1 MATVNAIAVALFNAA
16 AGGYAAQI
24 SRDSASLANAVGLI
38 LEKDIPTDAVYV
50 EHLLSN
56 FGVSSSSLVYF
67 EAKKALENLVI
78 SQGRAQAA
86 IVAIDFLKSQE
97 GAANDYGAIAMNFA
111 NKVES
116 ATQFSNN
123 NPTEKDIT
131 KLVSAVTGVD
141 TDQVAINNAVV
152 SAEVVAAAKLASA
165 VAAAQAKAAAD
176 QAAALAA
183 QKAVADAIAKNAAD
197 KAASDYLAA
206 LQKAAVD
213 TAALKAASDKALVDA
228 NAALKA
234 ANDKAAEAA
243 VKAELDKQAAIA
255 TIDKTTDNAA
265 AITAYLKAQAALA
278 GVTGYENLSDT
289 QLINAIKSSDN
300 QTVAGIVDKTTDNAA
315 AITTFLRSAAAD
327 LGVSGTLSMQDTQ
340 LLAAIKTANDVAVAT
355 AQKAV
360 DDALAATVAATTAAN
375 AAAALAASNAAAAV
389 AAAALNSANAQA
401 AADAAAAVTAR
412 IAAVAAQKATD
423 DALAAS
429 VKVTTDA
436 AAVAAAASLA
446 TANARI
452 AALQTTSGTSYS
464 LSTANDTILA
474 VSGGNDTITG
484 SNLTYGTEDLIVDTS
499 TADLDVLTLSTAD
512 DISAVP
518 VIAGIENINVNVT
531 SVFAGSTGIET
542 LSFDANNIRNGT
554 LNFDVTNA
562 SSVVYKLAVTNVAT
576 GVALTSS
583 SEFTNVDISG
593 DDDAVITFTGLPTTL
608 LIDSDSGTLTNVT
621 ATVTATTAGTFSS
634 DADGAATLTTSADTT
649 ATLNSANT
657 VTVTSAGQ
665 ATVYANAA
673 DTVSVTTTEE
683 ALVTANAAETVTI
696 ISGDGIDTVS
706 ATTIDSKLTSSN
718 LNSITVNVAGRT
730 SATILDITDA
740 PTVNRLNVSGTQNVT
755 IKVGLDDVDGLGS
768 STTTIA
774 DDNLL
779 TIANTSTGTVTLW
792 VKNSGGDADFS
803 AASVSS
809 ILLAADMG
817 ISDDLTIASATSIVI
832 AVDQTYDL
840 SLTAKNASNTNN
852 SVSISVQNNSAS
864 GVSGDLSGGITLTS
878 FKTATLTNNDTDAA
892 AYVGAI
898 SASGTDFT
906 IASGTSGFI
915 ESSTIAIG
923 SGTLYVSGTG
933 PVNLGTQVTATQV
946 SAASSSGI
954 ITIGLAGAAT
964 VGSVITGSGADVI
977 TLNGARTSGDY
988 TITTNGGN
996 DSLTLTSVEGFTWT
1010 AGSGYDTLNLDSTMD
1025 LSGESITLSSVDAI
1039 QLDTSGNGAE
1049 TLTLS
1054 AATFNT
1060 NNTFTLLGNGT
1071 MDYLVV
1077 EGSTS
1082 ADTINASGVAVEL
1095 SEAGLRINGY
1105 AGNDIITGSDFA
1117 DTLYGGAGID
1127 TIAGGNYGDTY
1138 LFYAGDV
1145 GNGESIVEASN
1156 GSGTDTFS
1164 ILTNTDF
1171 TYMTAASFDNIEA
1184 ITMASGVSGIFTG
1197 LQLTGE
1203 VITLTGSSGSETLT
1217 INLGAGET
1225 FVSGLVVNANF
1236 ETIIINGSSGD
1247 EYITGSAKAE
1257 TITGGAGNDV
1267 IGGSDYTSG
1276 VANDTVAD
1284 TIVFNTAA
1292 TNGIDTIYL
1301 GVKDGTAIDD
1311 ILDFRANVISF
1322 IGTTNESIVIVTD
1335 SDVTTAAIP
1344 TGLSSGVTY
1353 ALTTSLSPSNNILIL
1368 TGDYFDD
1375 ALALSTATTLFTAC
1389 ATGNVL
1395 IIYAASSTGNSRVA
1409 VATLND
1415 DGDVTAATDVAILV
1429 GLTVTEASTGF
1440 GVGNFILD

>member
-1 MATVNAIAVALFNAA
+1 MATVNAISVALFNAA

-24 SRDSASLANAVGLI
+24 TRDSLSLANAVGLI
-38 LEKDIPTDAVYV
+38 LEKDIPTDAVFI

-56 FGVSSSSLVYF
+56 FGVSTSSSVYF
-67 EAKKALENLVI
+67 EAKRALENLVI

-86 IVAIDFLKSQE
+86 IVGIDFLKTQE
-97 GAANDYGAIAMNFA
+97 GAANEYGAIAMNFA

-116 ATQFSNN
+116 ATQFSIN
-123 NPTEKDIT
+123 NPSEKDIT
-131 KLVSAVTGVD
+131 KLVSAVSGVD

-165 VAAAQAKAAAD
+165 VAATQAKAAAD
-176 QAAALAA
+176 QAAAIAA
-183 QKAVADAIAKNAAD
+183 QKTVADAIAKNAAD
-197 KAASDYLAA
+197 KAAADLQTALQQAA
-206 LQKAAVD
+206 TDAAVQKAA
-213 TAALKAASDKALVDA
+213 ADKALADA
-228 NAALKA
+228 SAALKA
-234 ANDKAAEAA
+234 ANDSAAEAA
-243 VKAELDKQAAIA
+243 VKALLDKQAAID

-265 AITAYLKAQAALA
+265 AITAFLKAQAALA
-278 GVTGYENLSDT
+278 GLTGYETLTDS
-289 QLINAIKSSDN
+289 QLLNAIKSSDN
-300 QTVAGIVDKTTDNAA
+300 QTVAGIVDKTTDNPA
-315 AITTFLRSAAAD
+315 AITAFLRSSAAD
-327 LGVSGTLSMQDTQ
+327 LGVSGTLAMQDAQ
-340 LLAAIKTANDVAVAT
+340 LLAAIKTANDVAVAA

-360 DDALAATVAATTAAN
+360 DDALAAVVAQNTAAN
-375 AAAALAASNAAAAV
+375 AAAAKAAADQ
-389 AAAALNSANAQA
+389 AAADAEAELNAANAQA
-401 AADAAAAVTAR
+401 AADAATAAAAL

-436 AAVAAAASLA
+436 AAATAAASLE
-446 TANARI
+446 TANATI
-452 AALQTTSGTSYS
+452 TALQNMTGNSYS

-474 VSGGNDTITG
+474 VSGGNDAVTG
-484 SNLTYGTEDLIVDTS
+484 TNLTYGTEDLIVDTS
-499 TADLDVLTLSTAD
+499 TADLDVLTLSTSD

-531 SVFAGSTGIET
+531 SVFAGTTDIET
-542 LSFDANNIRNGT
+542 LTFDANNIRNGT

-562 SSVVYKLAVTNVAT
+562 SSVVYKLGVTNVAT

-583 SEFTNVDISG
+583 SEYTNVDISG

-621 ATVTATTAGTFSS
+621 ATVTATTAGTVSS
-634 DADGAATLTTSADTT
+634 DADGLATLTTSADTT

-657 VTVTSAGQ
+657 ATVTSAGQ
-665 ATVYANAA
+665 ATVYANTA

-768 STTTIA
+768 STTAID

-779 TIANTSTGTVTLW
+779 TVANTSTGTVTLW
-792 VKNSGGDADFS
+792 VKSSGGDADFS

-809 ILLAADMG
+809 ILLAADLG
-817 ISDDLTIASATSIVI
+817 ISDDLTIASGTSIVS

-864 GVSGDLSGGITLTS
+864 NVTGDLSGGITLTS
-878 FKTATLTNNDTDAA
+878 FNTATLTNNDTDAT

-898 SASGTDFT
+898 SASGTEFT
-906 IASGTSGFI
+906 IASGTQGFI
-915 ESSTIAIG
+915 ESSTISLG
-923 SGTLYVSGTG
+923 TGTLYISGTG

-946 SAASSSGI
+946 SAASSSGV
-954 ITIGLAGAAT
+954 ITLGLAGAAT
-964 VGSVITGSGADVI
+964 VGSVITGSGADAI

-996 DSLTLTSVEGFTWT
+996 DSLTLTTVEGFTWT
-1010 AGSGYDTLNLDSTMD
+1010 AGTGYDTLNLDSTMD
-1025 LSGESITLSSVDAI
+1025 LSGQSITLSSVDAI

-1054 AATFNT
+1054 ATTFNT
-1060 NNTFTLLGNGT
+1060 NNTFTLLGYGT

-1095 SEAGLRINGY
+1095 SEASLRINGY

-1138 LFYAGDV
+1138 LFYADDV

-1156 GSGTDTFS
+1156 GSGVDTFS

-1171 TYMTAASFDNIEA
+1171 SYMTAASFDNIEA
-1184 ITMASGVSGIFTG
+1184 ITMASGISGIFTG

-1203 VITLTGSSGSETLT
+1203 AITLTGSSGSETLT
-1217 INLGAGET
+1217 INMGAGET
-1225 FVSGLVVNANF
+1225 FVSGLATGTNF
-1236 ETIIINGSSGD
+1236 ETIIINGSTSD
-1247 EYITGSAKAE
+1247 EYITGSALAE

-1267 IGGSDYTSG
+1267 IGGTDYTSG
-1276 VANDTVAD
+1276 VANDTVID
-1284 TIVFNTAA
+1284 KIVFNTAA

-1301 GVKDGTAIDD
+1301 GVVTGAAIDD
-1311 ILDFRANVISF
+1311 LLDFTANSAF
-1322 IGTTNESIVIVTD
+1322 IGTSTESIAIVADT
-1335 SDVTTAAIP
+1335 DVTSSATP
-1344 TGLSSGVTY
+1344 TGLADGVTFSVSG
-1353 ALTTSLSPSNNILIL
+1353 LTTSTNILIL

-1375 ALALSTATTLFTAC
+1375 ALALSTATTIFGDC

-1395 IIYAASSTGNSRVA
+1395 IIYAASSTGNSRIA
-1409 VATLND
+1409 VATLSEA
-1415 DGDVTAATDVAILV
+1415 GDVTAATDVAILV
-1429 GLTVTEASTGF
+1429 GLTVTEASLGF
-1440 GVGNFILD
+1440 ATTDFLLD

>member
-1 MATVNAIAVALFNAA
+1 M
-16 AGGYAAQI
+16 
-24 SRDSASLANAVGLI
+24 
-38 LEKDIPTDAVYV
+38 
-50 EHLLSN
+50 
-56 FGVSSSSLVYF
+56 
-67 EAKKALENLVI
+67 
-78 SQGRAQAA
+78 
-86 IVAIDFLKSQE
+86 
-97 GAANDYGAIAMNFA
+97 
-111 NKVES
+111 
-116 ATQFSNN
+116 
-123 NPTEKDIT
+123 
-131 KLVSAVTGVD
+131 
-141 TDQVAINNAVV
+141 
-152 SAEVVAAAKLASA
+152 
-165 VAAAQAKAAAD
+165 
-176 QAAALAA
+176 
-183 QKAVADAIAKNAAD
+183 
-197 KAASDYLAA
+197 
-206 LQKAAVD
+206 
-213 TAALKAASDKALVDA
+213 
-228 NAALKA
+228 
-234 ANDKAAEAA
+234 
-243 VKAELDKQAAIA
+243 
-255 TIDKTTDNAA
+255 
-265 AITAYLKAQAALA
+265 
-278 GVTGYENLSDT
+278 
-289 QLINAIKSSDN
+289 
-300 QTVAGIVDKTTDNAA
+300 
-315 AITTFLRSAAAD
+315 
-327 LGVSGTLSMQDTQ
+327 
-340 LLAAIKTANDVAVAT
+340 
-355 AQKAV
+355 
-360 DDALAATVAATTAAN
+360 
-375 AAAALAASNAAAAV
+375 
-389 AAAALNSANAQA
+389 
-401 AADAAAAVTAR
+401 
-412 IAAVAAQKATD
+412 
-423 DALAAS
+423 
-429 VKVTTDA
+429 
-436 AAVAAAASLA
+436 AAAASLA
-446 TANARI
+446 TANALI

-474 VSGGNDTITG
+474 VSGGNDTVSG

-499 TADLDVLTLSTAD
+499 TADLDVLTLSIAD

-531 SVFAGSTGIET
+531 SVFAGSTDIET
-542 LSFDANNIRNGT
+542 LAFDANNIRNGT

-576 GVALTSS
+576 GVALTSA

-621 ATVTATTAGTFSS
+621 ATVTATTAGTVSS

-665 ATVYANAA
+665 ATVYGNAA

-730 SATILDITDA
+730 SATNLDITDA

-768 STTTIA
+768 SSIDIA

-792 VKNSGGDADFS
+792 VKSSGGDADFS

-817 ISDDLTIASATSIVI
+817 ISDDLTIASATSIVS

-864 GVSGDLSGGITLTS
+864 NVSGDLSGGITLTS
-878 FKTATLTNNDTDAA
+878 FNSATLTNNDTDAA

-898 SASGTDFT
+898 SASGTEFT
-906 IASGTSGFI
+906 IASGTQGFI

-923 SGTLYVSGTG
+923 SGTLYISGTG

-1010 AGSGYDTLNLDSTMD
+1010 AGTGYDTLNLDSTMD
-1025 LSGESITLSSVDAI
+1025 LSGQSITLSSVDAI

-1054 AATFNT
+1054 ATTFNT
-1060 NNTFTLLGNGT
+1060 NNTFTLLGYGT

-1095 SEAGLRINGY
+1095 SEASLRINGY
-1105 AGNDIITGSDFA
+1105 AGDDIITGSDFA

-1138 LFYAGDV
+1138 LFYASDV

-1156 GSGTDTFS
+1156 GSGVDTFS

-1171 TYMTAASFDNIEA
+1171 SYMTAASFDNIEA

-1203 VITLTGSSGSETLT
+1203 AITLTGSSGSETLT
-1217 INLGAGET
+1217 INMGAGET
-1225 FVSGLVVNANF
+1225 FVSGLATGTNF
-1236 ETIIINGSSGD
+1236 ETIIINGSTND
-1247 EYITGSAKAE
+1247 EYITGSALAE

-1267 IGGSDYTSG
+1267 IGGTDYTSG
-1276 VANDTVAD
+1276 VASDTVAD
-1284 TIVFNTAA
+1284 KIVFNTAA

-1301 GVKDGTAIDD
+1301 GVVTGAAIDD
-1311 ILDFRANVISF
+1311 ILDFTANTVAF
-1322 IGTTNESIVIVTD
+1322 IGTSTESISIVDDT
-1335 SDVTTAAIP
+1335 DVTSSATP
-1344 TGLSSGVTY
+1344 TGLADGVTY
-1353 ALTTSLSPSNNILIL
+1353 SVSDLTTSTNILIL

-1375 ALALSTATTLFTAC
+1375 ALALTTATTIFGDC

-1395 IIYAASSTGNSRVA
+1395 IIYAASSTGNSRIA
-1409 VATLND
+1409 VATLSA

-1429 GLTVTEASTGF
+1429 GLTVTEASLGF
-1440 GVGNFILD
+1440 ATTDFILD

>member
-56 FGVSSSSLVYF
+56 FGLSSSSLVYF

-131 KLVSAVTGVD
+131 KLISAVTGVD

-278 GVTGYENLSDT
+278 GVTGYENLSDAE
-289 QLINAIKSSDN
+289 LITVIKSSDN

-375 AAAALAASNAAAAV
+375 AAAALAAADAAAAT

-474 VSGGNDTITG
+474 VSGGNDTVSGT
-484 SNLTYGTEDLIVDTS
+484 NLTYGTEDLIVDTS
-499 TADLDVLTLSTAD
+499 TADLDVLTLSIAD

-531 SVFAGSTGIET
+531 SVFAGSTDIET
-542 LSFDANNIRNGT
+542 LAFDANNIRNGT

-576 GVALTSS
+576 GVALTSA

-621 ATVTATTAGTFSS
+621 ATVTATTAGTVSS

-665 ATVYANAA
+665 ATVYGNAA

-792 VKNSGGDADFS
+792 VKSSGGDADFS

-817 ISDDLTIASATSIVI
+817 ISDDLTIASATSIVS

-864 GVSGDLSGGITLTS
+864 NVSGDLSGGITLTS
-878 FKTATLTNNDTDAA
+878 FNSATLTNNDTDAA

-898 SASGTDFT
+898 SASGTEFT
-906 IASGTSGFI
+906 IASGTQGFI

-923 SGTLYVSGTG
+923 SGTLYISGTG

-1010 AGSGYDTLNLDSTMD
+1010 AGTGYDTLNLNSTMD
-1025 LSGESITLSSVDAI
+1025 LSGQSITLSSVDAI
-1039 QLDTSGNGAE
+1039 QLDTSGDGAE

-1054 AATFNT
+1054 TATFNT
-1060 NNTFTLLGNGT
+1060 NNTFTLLGYGT

-1095 SEAGLRINGY
+1095 SEASLRINGY
-1105 AGNDIITGSDFA
+1105 AGDDIITGSDFA
-1117 DTLYGGAGID
+1117 DTLYGGADID

-1138 LFYAGDV
+1138 LFYASDV

-1156 GSGTDTFS
+1156 GSGIDTFS

-1203 VITLTGSSGSETLT
+1203 AIALTGNSSGTETLT
-1217 INLGAGET
+1217 INMGAGET
-1225 FVSGLVVNANF
+1225 FVSGLTTFTNF
-1236 ETIIINGSSGD
+1236 ETIIINGSTGD
-1247 EYITGSAKAE
+1247 EYITGSALAE

-1267 IGGSDYTSG
+1267 IGGTDYTSG
-1276 VANDTVAD
+1276 VASDTVAD
-1284 TIVFNTAA
+1284 KIVFNTAA

-1301 GVKDGTAIDD
+1301 GVVTGAAIDD
-1311 ILDFRANVISF
+1311 ILDFTANSAF
-1322 IGTTNESIVIVTD
+1322 IGTETESIVVID
-1335 SDVTTAAIP
+1335 DLDVTSTVA
-1344 TGLSSGVTY
+1344 
-1353 ALTTSLSPSNNILIL
+1353 TSLSSSNNILIL

-1375 ALALSTATTLFTAC
+1375 ALALTTATTIFGDC

-1395 IIYAASSTGNSRVA
+1395 IIYAASSTGNSRIA
-1409 VATLND
+1409 VATLSA

-1429 GLTVTEASTGF
+1429 GLTVTEASLGF
-1440 GVGNFILD
+1440 GTSDFILD

>member
-1 MATVNAIAVALFNAA
+1 MATVNAISVALFNAA

-24 SRDSASLANAVGLI
+24 ARDSVSLANAVGLI
-38 LEKDIPTDAVYV
+38 LEKDIPTDTVYI

-56 FGVSSSSLVYF
+56 FGVSTSSSVYF
-67 EAKKALENLVI
+67 EAKRALENLVI

-97 GAANDYGAIAMNFA
+97 GAANEYGAIAMNFA

-141 TDQVAINNAVV
+141 TDQVAITNAVV
-152 SAEVVAAAKLASA
+152 SAEIVAAAKLASA
-165 VAAAQAKAAAD
+165 VAATQAKAAAD
-176 QAAALAA
+176 QAAAIAA

-197 KAASDYLAA
+197 KAATDLQLALQQA
-206 LQKAAVD
+206 AIDAAVQKAA
-213 TAALKAASDKALVDA
+213 AEKALADA
-228 NAALKA
+228 SAALKA
-234 ANDKAAEAA
+234 ANDSAAEAA
-243 VKAELDKQAAIA
+243 VKALLDKQAAID

-265 AITAYLKAQAALA
+265 AITAFLKAQAALA
-278 GVTGYENLSDT
+278 GLTGYETLTDT
-289 QLINAIKSSDN
+289 QLVNAIKSSDN
-300 QTVAGIVDKTTDNAA
+300 QTVAGIVDKTTDNPA
-315 AITTFLRSAAAD
+315 AITAFLRAAAAD
-327 LGVSGTLSMQDTQ
+327 LGVSGTLAMQDAQ
-340 LLAAIKTANDVAVAT
+340 LLTAIKTANDVAVAA

-360 DDALAATVAATTAAN
+360 DDALAAVVAENTAAN
-375 AAAALAASNAAAAV
+375 AAAAKAAADQAAAE
-389 AAAALNSANAQA
+389 AAAALNAANAQA
-401 AADAAAAVTAR
+401 VADAATAAAALV
-412 IAAVAAQKATD
+412 AAVAAQKAAD

-436 AAVAAAASLA
+436 TAAALTASLT
-446 TANARI
+446 TANAQI
-452 AALQTTSGTSYS
+452 TALQNMTGNSYS
-464 LSTANDTILA
+464 LSTGNDTILA
-474 VSGGNDTITG
+474 VSGGNDAVTG
-484 SNLTYGTEDLIVDTS
+484 TNLTYGTEDLIVDTS
-499 TADLDVLTLSTAD
+499 TADLDVLTLSTSD

-531 SVFAGSTGIET
+531 SVFAGSTDIET
-542 LSFDANNIRNGT
+542 LTFDANNIRNGT
-554 LNFDVTNA
+554 VNFDVTNA
-562 SSVVYKLAVTNVAT
+562 SSVVYKLGVTNVAT

-583 SEFTNVDISG
+583 SEYTNVDISG

-608 LIDSDSGTLTNVT
+608 LIDSDSGTLSNVT
-621 ATVTATTAGTFSS
+621 ATVTATTAGTVSS

-649 ATLNSANT
+649 ATFNSVNT
-657 VTVTSAGQ
+657 ATVTSAGQ
-665 ATVYANAA
+665 ATVYANTA

-683 ALVTANAAETVTI
+683 ALVTANAAENVTI
-696 ISGDGIDTVS
+696 VSGDGIDSVS

-718 LNSITVNVAGRT
+718 LNTIIVNVAGRT

-740 PTVNRLNVSGTQNVT
+740 PTVNRVNVSGTQNVT

-768 STTTIA
+768 ATTTIA

-779 TIANTSTGTVTLW
+779 TVANTSTGTVTLW

-809 ILLAADMG
+809 ILLAADLG
-817 ISDDLTIASATSIVI
+817 ISDDLTIASGTNIVS
-832 AVDQTYDL
+832 AVDQSYDL

-852 SVSISVQNNSAS
+852 SVNISVQNNSAS
-864 GVSGDLSGGITLTS
+864 NVTGDLSGGITLTS
-878 FKTATLTNNDTDAA
+878 FSTATLTNNDTDAA

-906 IASGTSGFI
+906 IASGTQGFI
-915 ESSTIAIG
+915 ESSTIALG
-923 SGTLYVSGTG
+923 SGTLYISGTG

-946 SAASSSGI
+946 SAASSSGA

-964 VGSVITGSGADVI
+964 VGSVITGSGADAI
-977 TLNGARTSGDY
+977 TLNGARTAGDY

-1025 LSGESITLSSVDAI
+1025 LSGQSITLSSVDAI

-1060 NNTFTLLGNGT
+1060 NNTFTLLGYGT

-1077 EGSTS
+1077 EGTSS
-1082 ADTINASGVAVEL
+1082 ADTINASGVAVEIA
-1095 SEAGLRINGY
+1095 EAGLRINGY

-1138 LFYAGDV
+1138 LFYASDV

-1164 ILTNTDF
+1164 LLTNTDF

-1203 VITLTGSSGSETLT
+1203 AITLTGSSGTETLT
-1217 INLGAGET
+1217 VNMGAGET
-1225 FVSGLVVNANF
+1225 FVSGLATGTNF
-1236 ETIIINGSSGD
+1236 ETIIINGSSSD
-1247 EYITGSAKAE
+1247 EYITGSALAE

-1267 IGGSDYTSG
+1267 IGGTDYSSG
-1276 VANDTVAD
+1276 VASDTVVD

-1301 GVKDGTAIDD
+1301 GVVTGASIDD
-1311 ILDFRANVISF
+1311 ILDFTANSAF
-1322 IGTTNESIVIVTD
+1322 IGTTSESIAIISD
-1335 SDVTTAAIP
+1335 SDVTSTATP
-1344 TGLSSGVTY
+1344 TGLSDGVTY
-1353 ALTTSLSPSNNILIL
+1353 SVSGLTTSTNILIL

-1375 ALALSTATTLFTAC
+1375 ALALSTATTIFGDC

-1395 IIYAASSTGNSRVA
+1395 IVYAASSTGNSRIA
-1409 VATLND
+1409 VATLSEA
-1415 DGDVTAATDVAILV
+1415 GDVTAATDVAILV
-1429 GLTVTEASTGF
+1429 GLTVTEASLGF
-1440 GVGNFILD
+1440 STSDFLLD